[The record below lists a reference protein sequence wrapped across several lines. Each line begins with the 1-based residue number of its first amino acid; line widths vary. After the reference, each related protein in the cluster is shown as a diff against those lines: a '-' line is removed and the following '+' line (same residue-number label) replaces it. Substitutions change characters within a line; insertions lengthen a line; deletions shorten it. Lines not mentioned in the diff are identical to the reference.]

1 MHDDELSDIENMIYE
16 FYEAEQYRL
25 DKLNIPAAEMNHCI
39 EMGVRIGHA

>member
-1 MHDDELSDIENMIYE
+1 MHDEELVDIETMIAE

-39 EMGVRIGHA
+39 ERGIRIGHA